1 MKIPFGDLLIFL
13 FFLIGVT
20 FCGVSYNIYRNEAN
34 LIENGIKVKGVVIAM
49 HRMKRL
55 EYPVAPSVR
64 YFTLDGKEHVFH
76 SSDGRN
82 PPLYYVGQEVT
93 LHYNPND
100 PDEVQLE
107 NDHLLVYVFGGFG
120 LVFLLFSVWGI
131 GGSMIAIGKWILR
144 RS

>member
-1 MKIPFGDLLIFL
+1 MKIPAGDLFIFL

-34 LIENGIKVKGVVIAM
+34 LIENGIEAKGVVIGM
-49 HRMKRL
+49 HRMKPRQ
-55 EYPVAPSVR
+55 YPEAPSVR

-93 LHYNPND
+93 LHYNPDN

-131 GGSMIAIGKWILR
+131 GGSVIAIWKWLFG